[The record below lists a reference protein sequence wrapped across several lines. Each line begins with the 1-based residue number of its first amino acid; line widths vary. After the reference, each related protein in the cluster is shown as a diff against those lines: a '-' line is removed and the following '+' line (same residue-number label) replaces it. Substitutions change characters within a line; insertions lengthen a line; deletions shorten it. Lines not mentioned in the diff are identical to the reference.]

1 MTPKTSAQAF
11 EELAQKRRNL
21 VDVHKQ
27 NDFGV
32 EGMFDT
38 VYPDQAHFIFELL
51 QNADDAHAHHVH
63 FELQPN
69 QLTLSHDGTRLFT
82 IEDVAAITNINR
94 SAKKDESTAIGKFG
108 VGFKAVFQYTETP
121 HIYSG
126 EFTFKIIEMF
136 VPDSNISPQREDTR
150 FTTTFIFPFDRVE
163 KPAATA
169 VDEIAQALNELGP
182 ESILFLPHIQHI
194 SYKIPKKKLVSLAR
208 TQEPNGRVRVEA
220 TEAGSP
226 TESSRWMLLWSLT
239 KLKDQRENPISVAAA
254 FNLTS
259 ESASTESNTK
269 NPDTIKTKTKVKQSQ
284 PTEHIVPVEDGRV
297 CVYFPAVRENSG
309 LRFHIH
315 APFASSLARDSIID
329 SSQNDDLINA
339 IGSMIAAA
347 LPDMVETGLMTEGLL
362 EALPNEQ
369 DGLKPKYSPIRQ
381 SLIQAFNVKNI
392 TPTKGGGHS
401 RAWDLYRSPPEIAQ
415 TLDASDLRFLS
426 NPEGGWEEAKG
437 MNGGNFVTQ
446 PKSPR
451 ARAFIQQLDCID
463 AGWGEL
469 AEWISDMND
478 QCVHTNY
485 DRRPYT
491 FETDEDFLH
500 QVRSWM
506 EHFDQKAL
514 HKLYVLL
521 GKMVDRGEMPTV
533 QDLPLICISTESGTR
548 FVPPRE
554 ALIPEMPQGD
564 MPDFVPNY
572 LYSPDHSGGN
582 EEQRPIRQFL
592 LKAGVRIWN
601 TSTQVDREI
610 TEWTKDH
617 PEGSGAPL
625 EVNAEDVSRMT
636 RFVAHLTSH
645 PEARN
650 LLAKSAIFPAVDG
663 TGVMTWQP
671 ASRVYIDSPY
681 EDTGYK
687 SVADARTNRALQL
700 QPLASGFQEIEG
712 IAGFASEL
720 GSLGRISVSQAA
732 IGRNPQ
738 FRSGDFDGQR
748 HTSTGHE
755 IDWGIN
761 DLASLLTAG
770 DGKIRAQIW
779 HLITSGPEKWAIA
792 SYRTNASHRLG
803 IYDSQLIQTL
813 RKSVWIP
820 DRDGNLCKPSDIN
833 ETDLPDEFPYRSG
846 PLLDAIKFG
855 AQSQAALDQ
864 RSTKELAAQAAGFG
878 SLERMELLQQL
889 GEGMTDAEL
898 RALLED
904 QEANQHGSTAI
915 LFQDELDDPERRLAK
930 SREKDAASP
939 DVERKQQL
947 RSVRLGSPQV
957 TVKRKAYLR
966 LHYNSDQIMTCQCC
980 QKPMPF
986 KLTDGSDYFEAVMCF
1001 PGHPRESDYNTLAL
1015 CPLCAAKFQHANNT
1029 TEDEL
1034 RQALLRAD
1042 VSEPNVPLTLAKA
1055 DARLY
1060 FTKRHF
1066 IDLKG
1071 LLNP

>member
-1 MTPKTSAQAF
+1 MTPKASPGTLQELIQLRQDLIDVHQRNNLTL
-11 EELAQKRRNL
+11 EEL
-21 VDVHKQ
+21 
-27 NDFGV
+27 FGKI
-32 EGMFDT
+32 
-38 VYPDQAHFIFELL
+38 YPDKAHFIFELL
-51 QNADDAHAHHVH
+51 QNADDAQANHVH
-63 FELQPN
+63 VELQPH
-69 QLTLSHDGTRLFT
+69 QLTLSHDGARLFT
-82 IEDVAAITNINR
+82 IEDVEAITNMGR
-94 SAKKDESTAIGKFG
+94 STKKDESTAIGKFG

-126 EFTFKIIEMF
+126 EFKFKIIKMF
-136 VPDSNISPQREDTR
+136 LPDLNISHQREDTR
-150 FTTTFIFPFDRVE
+150 FRTTFVFPFDRSE

-182 ESILFLPHIQHI
+182 ESILFLPHIQHV
-194 SYKIPKKKLVSLAR
+194 SYKIPKKKLVSLDR
-208 TQEPNGRVRVEA
+208 MQEPDGRVRVEA

-226 TESSRWMLLWSLT
+226 TESSRWMLLWSIT
-239 KLKDQRENPISVAAA
+239 KLKDQRGNPISVAAA

-259 ESASTESNTK
+259 ESANTESNAN
-269 NPDTIKTKTKVKQSQ
+269 NPGTNKTKSKPSQ

-315 APFASSLARDSIID
+315 APFATTPVRDSIID
-329 SSQNDDLINA
+329 SSQNDDLIAA
-339 IGSMIAAA
+339 IGSMIASA
-347 LPDMVETGLMTEGLL
+347 LPHMVETGLMTEGLL
-362 EALPNEQ
+362 ETLPNEQ

-392 TPTKGGGHS
+392 TPKKGGGHS
-401 RAWDLYRSPPEIAQ
+401 PAVDLYRAPALIAQ
-415 TLDASDLRFLS
+415 ALEASDLRFLS
-426 NPEGGWEEAKG
+426 NPEEGWEDAKTTIG
-437 MNGGNFVTQ
+437 KNFVTQ

-451 ARAFIQQLDCID
+451 ARAFIQQLHCID
-463 AGWGEL
+463 ADLSEL
-469 AEWISDMND
+469 AEWISDMNE
-478 QCVHTNY
+478 QCGYTNWN
-485 DRRPYT
+485 RWPFT

-500 QVRSWM
+500 KVRSWM

-514 HKLYVLL
+514 HKFYVLL
-521 GKMVDRGEMPTV
+521 GKMVDRDEMPAV
-533 QDLPLICISTESGTR
+533 QNLPLVCILTESGTC

-564 MPDFVPNY
+564 MPGFVPNY

-601 TSTQVDREI
+601 TSTQVQREI

-636 RFVAHLTSH
+636 RFIAHLTSH

-650 LLAKSAIFPAVDG
+650 LLAESAIFPAVDG

-687 SVADARTNRALQL
+687 SVADARTNRASRL

-748 HTSTGHE
+748 RTDTGYQT
-755 IDWGIN
+755 DWDIN

-770 DGKIRAQIW
+770 DGTIRAQIW

-792 SYRTNASHRLG
+792 SYRTNASHDLRN
-803 IYDSQLIQTL
+803 YDSQLIQTL

-820 DRDGNLCKPSDIN
+820 DRDGNLRKPSDIN
-833 ETDLPDEFPYRSG
+833 ETDLPDEFPCRPG

-864 RSTKELAAQAAGFG
+864 TSTQELAAQAAGFG
-878 SLERMELLQQL
+878 SVERLTIALQL
-889 GEGMTDAEL
+889 TEGKTMAEL
-898 RALLED
+898 HTQLED
-904 QEANQHGSTAI
+904 QKANQHGSSAVF
-915 LFQDELDDPERRLAK
+915 FQDELDDPERRLAK
-930 SREKDAASP
+930 SRKKDAASP
-939 DVERKQQL
+939 NVEREQRW

-957 TVKRKAYLR
+957 TAKRKAYLR

-980 QKPMPF
+980 RQSMPF
-986 KLTDGSDYFEAVMCF
+986 KLADGSDYFEAVMCF
-1001 PGHPRESDYNTLAL
+1001 PGHPRESDCNTLAL
-1015 CPLCAAKFQHANNT
+1015 CPVCAAKFQHANDT

-1042 VSEPNVPLTLAKA
+1042 VSEPNVPLTMAKA
-1055 DARLY
+1055 DAWLY

>member
-11 EELAQKRRNL
+11 EELAQNRRSL
-21 VDVHKQ
+21 IDVHKQ
-27 NDFGV
+27 NDFGI
-32 EGMFDT
+32 EELLDNL
-38 VYPDQAHFIFELL
+38 YPDEAHFIFELL

-63 FELQPN
+63 FELQPH
-69 QLTLSHDGTRLFT
+69 QLTLSHDGARLFT
-82 IEDVAAITNINR
+82 IEDVAAITNMSR
-94 SAKKDESTAIGKFG
+94 STKKDESTAIGKFG

-126 EFTFKIIEMF
+126 EFTFKIVKMF
-136 VPDSNISPQREDTR
+136 LPDSKISPQREDTR
-150 FTTTFIFPFDRVE
+150 FKTTFVFPFDRDE
-163 KPAATA
+163 KPATTA
-169 VDEIAQALNELGP
+169 VDEIAQSLNELGP

-194 SYKIPKKKLVSLAR
+194 SYQIPKKKLVSLAR
-208 TQEPNGRVRVEA
+208 MQEPNGRVRVEA
-220 TEAGSP
+220 TEVGSP

-239 KLKDQRENPISVAAA
+239 KLKDQRGNPISVAAA

-259 ESASTESNTK
+259 ESANTESNTK
-269 NPDTIKTKTKVKQSQ
+269 SPGTNETKVKQSQ

-297 CVYFPAVRENSG
+297 CVYFPAVKEHSG

-329 SSQNDDLINA
+329 GSQNDDLINA
-339 IGSMIAAA
+339 IGSMIAEA
-347 LPDMVETGLMTEGLL
+347 LPHMVETGLMTEGLL
-362 EALPNEQ
+362 ETLPNEQ

-392 TPTKGGGHS
+392 TPIKGGGHS
-401 RAWDLYRSPPEIAQ
+401 PAIDLYRAPASIAQ
-415 TLDASDLRFLS
+415 ALEASDLRFLS
-426 NPEGGWEEAKG
+426 TPEGGWEEAKG
-437 MNGGNFVTQ
+437 IIGGNFVTQ

-451 ARAFIQQLDCID
+451 ARAFIQQLHCID
-463 AGWGEL
+463 ADWGEL
-469 AEWISDMND
+469 AEWISEMNEK
-478 QCVHTNY
+478 CGHPNY

-514 HKLYVLL
+514 QKLYVLL
-521 GKMVDRGEMPTV
+521 GKMVNKDEIPTV
-533 QDLPLICISTESGTR
+533 QNLPLICISTDSGTC

-554 ALIPEMPQGD
+554 ALIPEIPQGD
-564 MPDFVPNY
+564 MPGFVPNY
-572 LYSPDHSGGN
+572 LYSPELSGRN
-582 EEQRPIRQFL
+582 EEQRFIRQFL
-592 LKAGVRIWN
+592 LNAGVSIWN
-601 TSTQVDREI
+601 TSTQVRKEI
-610 TEWTKDH
+610 TEWTEDH
-617 PEGSGAPL
+617 PEGSGAPS
-625 EVNAEDVSRMT
+625 EVTSEDISRMG
-636 RFVAHLTSH
+636 RFIAHLTSH
-645 PEARN
+645 TGDRN

-663 TGVMTWQP
+663 TGVMTWQR

-687 SVADARTNRALQL
+687 SVADAQTNRAMQL

-712 IAGFASEL
+712 IVGFASEL
-720 GSLGRISVSQAA
+720 GSLGRIKVSQAA

-748 HTSTGHE
+748 QTDTGHQT
-755 IDWGIN
+755 DWDIN

-792 SYRTNASHRLG
+792 SYRTNASHDLRN
-803 IYDSQLIQTL
+803 YDSQLIQAL

-820 DRDGNLCKPSDIN
+820 DRDGNLRKPSDIN
-833 ETDLPDEFPYRSG
+833 ETDLPDEFPYRPG
-846 PLLDAIKFG
+846 PLLAAIKFG

-864 RSTKELAAQAAGFG
+864 TSTQELAAQAAGFG

-898 RALLED
+898 RAQIED
-904 QEANQHGSTAI
+904 QKANQHRSSADF
-915 LFQDELDDPERRLAK
+915 FQDELDDPERRLAK

-939 DVERKQQL
+939 NVEREQRW

-957 TVKRKAYLR
+957 TAKRKAYLR

-980 QKPMPF
+980 RQSMPF
-986 KLTDGSDYFEAVMCF
+986 KLADGSDYFEAVMCF
-1001 PGHPRESDYNTLAL
+1001 PGHPRESDCNTLAL
-1015 CPLCAAKFQHANNT
+1015 CPVCAAKFQHANDT

-1042 VSEPNVPLTLAKA
+1042 VSEPNVPLTMAKA
-1055 DARLY
+1055 DAWLY

>member
-1 MTPKTSAQAF
+1 MTPKASPGTLQELIQRRQDLIDVHERNNF
-11 EELAQKRRNL
+11 TVEEL
-21 VDVHKQ
+21 
-27 NDFGV
+27 FGNI
-32 EGMFDT
+32 
-38 VYPDQAHFIFELL
+38 YPDKAHFIFELL
-51 QNADDAHAHHVH
+51 QNADDAQANHVH
-63 FELQPN
+63 VELQPH
-69 QLTLSHDGTRLFT
+69 QLTLSHDGARLFT
-82 IEDVAAITNINR
+82 IEDVEAITNVGR
-94 SAKKDESTAIGKFG
+94 STKKDESTAIGKFG

-126 EFTFKIIEMF
+126 EFTFKIIKMF
-136 VPDSNISPQREDTR
+136 LPDLNISHQREDTR
-150 FTTTFIFPFDRVE
+150 FRTTFVFPFDRSE

-194 SYKIPKKKLVSLAR
+194 SYKIPKKKLVSLDR
-208 TQEPNGRVRVEA
+208 IQEPDGRVRVEA

-226 TESSRWMLLWSLT
+226 TESSRWMLLWSIT
-239 KLKDQRENPISVAAA
+239 KLKDQRGNPISVAAA

-259 ESASTESNTK
+259 ESANTESNTK
-269 NPDTIKTKTKVKQSQ
+269 NPGTNKTKSKPSQ

-315 APFASSLARDSIID
+315 APFATTPVRDSIID
-329 SSQNDDLINA
+329 SSQNDDLIAA
-339 IGSMIAAA
+339 IGSMIASA
-347 LPDMVETGLMTEGLL
+347 LPHMVETGLMTEGLL
-362 EALPNEQ
+362 ETLPNEQ

-392 TPTKGGGHS
+392 TPKKGGGHS
-401 RAWDLYRSPPEIAQ
+401 PAVDLYRAPALIAQ
-415 TLDASDLRFLS
+415 ALEASDLRFLS

-451 ARAFIQQLDCID
+451 ARAFIQQLHCID
-463 AGWGEL
+463 ADWGEL
-469 AEWISDMND
+469 AEWISDMNE

-533 QDLPLICISTESGTR
+533 QNLPLICISTESGTR

-617 PEGSGAPL
+617 PEGSGAPS

-636 RFVAHLTSH
+636 RFIAHLTSH

-650 LLAKSAIFPAVDG
+650 LLAESAIFPAVDG
-663 TGVMTWQP
+663 TGVRTWQR

-687 SVADARTNRALQL
+687 SVADAPTNGASPPH
-700 QPLASGFQEIEG
+700 PLSPGFQG
-712 IAGFASEL
+712 VDGFADFASEL
-720 GSLGRISVSQAA
+720 GCAGRIRVSQAG
-732 IGRNPQ
+732 I
-738 FRSGDFDGQR
+738 SGNRQCSPDDFYGQR
-748 HTSTGHE
+748 QRYAANH
-755 IDWGIN
+755 IDWNIDG
-761 DLASLLTAG
+761 LKVLLKVG
-770 DGKIRAQIW
+770 DIKIRSQIW
-779 HLITSGPEKWAIA
+779 SLIITGPKKWATA
-792 SYRTNASHRLG
+792 SRQMNASHPAKS
-803 IYDSQLIQTL
+803 YDSQLVQTL
-813 RKSVWIP
+813 RDSVWIP

-833 ETDLPDEFPYRSG
+833 KTELPEDLPYQPCS
-846 PLLDAIKFG
+846 LLDAINFG
-855 AQSQAALDQ
+855 AQSQAELDQ
-864 RSTKELAAQAAGFG
+864 KNSMEVIAQAAGFD
-878 SLERMELLQQL
+878 SAEKFDLLQQL
-889 GEGMTDAEL
+889 GKRMTEDDL

-904 QEANQHGSTAI
+904 RPANQQGSTAI

-930 SREKDAASP
+930 SHEKDAASP
-939 DVERKQQL
+939 NVEREQRL
-947 RSVRLGSPQV
+947 RSIRLGNSRFME
-957 TVKRKAYLR
+957 KRRAYLR
-966 LHYNSDQIMTCQCC
+966 HHYERDQLITCQCC
-980 QKPMPF
+980 QQPMPF
-986 KLTDGSDYFEAVMCF
+986 KLRDGSDYFEAVMCF

-1015 CPLCAAKFQHANNT
+1015 CPVCAAKFQHANNT

-1042 VSEPNVPLTLAKA
+1042 VSEPNVPLTLAKE